1 MVLYNLGVLK
11 DSLGVTKLS
20 SSLLRIVEL
29 ERMQAITRE
38 KRDTLK
44 KPLNIR
50 ETDEIKYV
58 MIDKLNIK
66 HSVQM
71 LCSRLN
77 ASVIGYLVR
86 RHKPASPHK
95 QKDLR

>member
-1 MVLYNLGVLK
+1 MLK
-11 DSLGVTKLS
+11 GSLGVTKLS
-20 SSLLRIVEL
+20 SSLLHIVEL
-29 ERMQAITRE
+29 KRMQAITRE

-58 MIDKLNIK
+58 IIDKLNTK

-77 ASVIGYLVR
+77 ASVSGYLVR